1 MKKITLALL
10 PVFLLFSFSLEASSK
25 VKNKKDG
32 IFYQEIWKGWYQV
45 DTAGQICIY
54 GQEDYSAVTAID
66 CGALANRPEWRDIIT
81 WKNQT
86 PAPSPASVMP
96 EITEEPEA
104 LPEETEAP
112 KEMKRKKK

>member
-1 MKKITLALL
+1 MKKIALALL
-10 PVFLLFSFSLEASSK
+10 PVFLLFSGSLAASPK
-25 VKNKKDG
+25 VKMKKDG

-81 WKNQT
+81 WKNQ
-86 PAPSPASVMP
+86 APIPASVMP
-96 EITEEPEA
+96 EVTEEPED

-112 KEMKRKKK
+112 KEKKRKKK